1 MKKYSLKQLEEP
13 LYLRFRILF
22 ILSAI
27 VFILFS
33 LITIFLKSKEF
44 FFLGLLFYLSYNIS
58 VITKIISCFN
68 GNVGRY
74 EGVCIRTVIN
84 EKGNSSKFRTKIHRP
99 YIILKTYDDKVFLK
113 VMVNKLCAAEI
124 GNSITLYA
132 NLSHLSQK
140 NEDTILISSNYLLT
154 IDKTNYMIGEEENED
169 PMEEL

>member
-13 LYLRFRILF
+13 LYLRFRLLF

-27 VFILFS
+27 VCILFS
-33 LITIFLKSKEF
+33 LITLFLKSKEF
-44 FFLGLLFYLSYNIS
+44 FFLGLLFYFSYNVS

-68 GNVGRY
+68 GKVGRY
-74 EGVCIRTVIN
+74 EGVCIRTVIDEN
-84 EKGNSSKFRTKIHRP
+84 GTSSKIKSKMHRP
-99 YIILKTYDDKVFLK
+99 YIILKTYDDEVFLK

-132 NLSHLSQK
+132 NLSQLSQK

-154 IDKTNYMIGEEENED
+154 IDKTNYMIDEEESDDSMVES
-169 PMEEL
+169 